1 MVIVRTTL
9 EERSFVKDT
18 VKEMTGVRGRDL
30 YLIGGVAAQR
40 HIGGTLETPKTPAKF
55 SRISGVYGLSVF
67 VFTAKTIEP
76 GVQPHYTARVYT
88 DNPDDPA
95 LRDAD
100 IFYFARSDRDMG
112 VVTLVG
118 WTTPSQF
125 FSEAVFNPVGAT
137 DPHGSYTCPRDEFSL
152 PVSFLIPP
160 DSVAGQ

>member
-1 MVIVRTTL
+1 MMILRTTP
-9 EERSFVKDT
+9 EERRFVTST
-18 VKEMTGVRGRDL
+18 VKRLTGVSGCDL
-30 YLIGGVAAQR
+30 YLIGGVATQR

-55 SRISGVYGLSVF
+55 SRISGVYGLNVF

-76 GVQPHYTARVYT
+76 EVQPHHTARVYT

-95 LRDAD
+95 FRGAD
-100 IFYFARSDRDMG
+100 IFYFTRSSRDMT

-137 DPHGSYTCPRDEFSL
+137 DPHGGYTCPRDEFSL
-152 PVSFLIPP
+152 PVNLLIPP
-160 DSVAGQ
+160 D